1 LSKYDI
7 EIRTIHSGRTSN
19 NLHDT
24 DASGSLASAAFRAKP
39 VVFQTPRTPLVL
51 SVVGIAAIG
60 AASACMTVFAILS
73 LLQGWWL
80 MVLLMSAVAC
90 FLAGLAAYVA
100 KDLRGKW
107 RLRVALESDRLVLD
121 LPAHRSLIHD
131 PPAFGGS
138 IAYADIAA
146 IETRLEAY
154 GTAGAEMMQQPY
166 VLHRKSGEL
175 IFLFEDRAL
184 RTPYRNDFFPNV
196 ARQIVARSGAPLVD
210 LGMVE
215 GRNGFFGVWGAHS
228 PDWAA
233 PSVPAERQRQLWRRV
248 AVTGALPLCLIY
260 GLAFYQL
267 ASWLLF

>member
-1 LSKYDI
+1 L
-7 EIRTIHSGRTSN
+7 N
-19 NLHDT
+19 DT
-24 DASGSLASAAFRAKP
+24 RVSGSLASAAFGAEP
-39 VVFQTPRTPLVL
+39 VVFQTPRTPVVM
-51 SVVGIAAIG
+51 SIVGIAAIA
-60 AASACMTVFAILS
+60 AASACMTAFAILL
-73 LLQGWWL
+73 LLQGWWSL
-80 MVLLMSAVAC
+80 VVVTSAVAC

-107 RLRVALESDRLVLD
+107 SLRVALEPDRLVLD

-131 PPAFGGS
+131 PPAYRGS
-138 IAYADIAA
+138 IAYAAIAA

-166 VLHRKSGEL
+166 VLHCKSGEL

-184 RTPYRNDFFPNV
+184 RTPYHNDFFPNI
-196 ARQIVARSGAPLVD
+196 AKQIITRSGAPLRD

-215 GRNGFFGVWGAHS
+215 GTNGFFGVWGAHA

-233 PSVPAERQRQLWRRV
+233 PSLPAERQRQLWRRV
-248 AVTGALPLCLIY
+248 VMTGALPLYIIY
-260 GLAFYQL
+260 GLAFFQL

>member
-1 LSKYDI
+1 L
-7 EIRTIHSGRTSN
+7 N
-19 NLHDT
+19 DT
-24 DASGSLASAAFRAKP
+24 HTSGSLASAAFGAKP
-39 VVFQTPRTPLVL
+39 IAFQTPRTPVVL
-51 SVVGIAAIG
+51 SIVGIAVIA
-60 AASACMTVFAILS
+60 AASACMTALAILS
-73 LLQGWWL
+73 VLQGWWL
-80 MVLLMSAVAC
+80 MVVVMSAVAC

-107 RLRVALESDRLVLD
+107 SLRVVLESDRLVLD

-131 PPAFGGS
+131 PPAYRGS

-154 GTAGAEMMQQPY
+154 GTAGAEMMQQPF
-166 VLHRKSGEL
+166 VLHRKNGEL

-184 RTPYRNDFFPNV
+184 RTKFHNDFFPNI
-196 ARQIVARSGAPLVD
+196 AKQIIARSGAPLRD

-215 GRNGFFGVWGAHS
+215 GKNGFFGVWGAHS

-233 PSVPAERQRQLWRRV
+233 PSLPADRQRLLWRRV
-248 AVTGALPLCLIY
+248 ALTGVLPLYVIY